1 MQNSFIQ
8 QIGTIVYY
16 MLVIVLS
23 AQASAGDD
31 ETGPNPCPLGAYLL
45 VG

>member
-23 AQASAGDD
+23 AQASAGD